1 MALTHLNGGNFS
13 GRSDH
18 LRAFAWERRGH
29 YLHPDLEI
37 NLSGLAQL
45 VGGEYA
51 LHGLAPSNWT
61 ERRLSTLSGGEK
73 AGLLLDCA
81 LALGPDRL
89 AIDGALEQLDVARRD
104 SVLSR
109 LQQASE
115 HIDIIIS
122 DDSAAE
128 PAKAAD
134 HQSAS
139 ALGDMAGFNRS
150 LLDVPGRFVGGAG
163 PAHDIVARELTF
175 RYSRRSVPVF
185 DGTSFSLKA
194 GTVNLLRAPNGAGK
208 STLARLIVG
217 VLKPGSGWIGTSKE
231 SGVRGGIFYAFQN
244 PRDQLF
250 GRRCIDYLATVMRLG
265 DARRDAWM
273 REWDDP
279 ADVAN
284 AFGLAPFAETE
295 IAEMPLIARKRL
307 GLAGAFASRAPWLF
321 LDEPALG
328 LDHLGRHN
336 LARLVEASA
345 RAGRGVIVV
354 SHGEEFEHLAQLER
368 ITIAGGQLNQ
378 GGRYE

>member
-1 MALTHLNGGNFS
+1 MALTHLSGGNFS
-13 GRSDH
+13 GRSDR
-18 LRAFAWERRGH
+18 LRAFAWERGGQ

-37 NLSGLAQL
+37 NLSGLAQR

-51 LHGLAPSNWT
+51 LHGLAPPNWT

-73 AGLLLDCA
+73 ASLLLDCA

-89 AIDGALEQLDVARRD
+89 AIDGALEQLDIARRE
-104 SVLSR
+104 SALSR

-115 HIDIIIS
+115 RIDILIS
-122 DDSAAE
+122 DDTTAE
-128 PAKAAD
+128 PAKALD
-134 HQSAS
+134 HQIASAS
-139 ALGDMAGFNRS
+139 GEMASFNQS
-150 LLDVPGRFVGGAG
+150 LLEVPSRFAECTGT
-163 PAHDIVARELTF
+163 AHDLLARELTF
-175 RYSRRSVPVF
+175 RYSRRSDPVF
-185 DGTSFSLKA
+185 NATSFSLKA

-208 STLARLIVG
+208 STLARLMVG
-217 VLKPGSGWIGTSKE
+217 VLKPVSGWIGTSKGA
-231 SGVRGGIFYAFQN
+231 GVRGGIFYAFQN

-250 GRRCIDYLATVMRLG
+250 GRRCTDYLATVMRLG
-265 DARRDAWM
+265 EARRDAWTQ
-273 REWDDP
+273 EWDDP

-284 AFGLAPFAETE
+284 AFGLAPFLESE
-295 IAEMPLIARKRL
+295 VAEMPLVARKRL

-354 SHGEEFEHLAQLER
+354 SHGEEFEHLARLER
-368 ITIAGGQLNQ
+368 ITIAGGQLSQ
-378 GGRYE
+378 GGPYE